1 MNTTTNVFKNLNLGK
16 MSAIA
21 LSVLVI
27 SCNSGGK
34 KENEATANDSIPAAT
49 ETADAAVSK
58 SKVFDINAYPVSE
71 KELGAFPYFNLPE
84 GYYNYN
90 KNKPVDYDRGYFWVG
105 DHFEKPEGKIFYD
118 YVRAKEGK
126 SYSDLE
132 LSKNI
137 EEIITQAGGIK
148 ITESKVPQDSVANIP
163 QNNGLKYKD
172 GYGFIGQMPTVTY
185 LIRRADR
192 NIWVQHTPT
201 DDGSSI
207 GWMILETKPFKA
219 TASLIKAEVMKQEL
233 DKKGHIALYVN
244 FDTDKAT
251 IKPDSKPVIDEIQ
264 KLLASDSKLKIRIEG
279 HTDNSGS
286 ASHNLKLSEDRAQAV
301 KAALVAGG
309 INSTRLES
317 KGLGQT
323 VPLADNG
330 SEEGKAK
337 NRRVEIVKI

>member
-1 MNTTTNVFKNLNLGK
+1 MNTTTNLLKKIRLSK
-16 MSAIA
+16 MAAMA

-34 KENEATANDSIPAAT
+34 KDQRGTEKDSIPAAE
-49 ETADAAVSK
+49 ETVPTAAK

-90 KNKPVDYDRGYFWVG
+90 KNKIVDYDRGYFWVG

-132 LSKNI
+132 LAKNI
-137 EEIITQAGGIK
+137 SEIIAEAGGVK
-148 ITESKVPQDSVANIP
+148 ITEGKIPQDSIATIP
-163 QNNGLKYKD
+163 QDNSLKYKD
-172 GYGFIGQMPTVTY
+172 GYGFLGFQPTTTY

-192 NIWVQHTPT
+192 NIWIQHTPT

-207 GWMILETKPFKA
+207 GWMILETKPFKT
-219 TASLIKAEVMKQEL
+219 TASLIKADVMKQEL

-264 KLLASDSKLKIRIEG
+264 KLLTSDSKLKIRIEG

-286 ASHNLKLSEDRAQAV
+286 ASHNLKLSEERAQSV
-301 KAALVAGG
+301 KSALVAGG
-309 INSTRLES
+309 INGARLES

-323 VPLADNG
+323 APIEDNG
-330 SEEGKAK
+330 TEDGKTK
-337 NRRVEIVKI
+337 NRRVEIVKL